1 MSAKQPIVIDRM
13 DWQKFMP
20 NSPVL
25 TSYQS
30 GWSNILLEHC
40 CQSLIDLPEVANLQ
54 HVLVIPLGHQA
65 VDFEFIAE
73 GRSQTVSYRE
83 KDYASGCI
91 EIYPA
96 DLPIRF
102 HSHPTVK
109 AMEAINCYLEP
120 TFVAQIAHESVNPD
134 RVELLLTLKTVDLL
148 LHQIGLALRASL
160 ETDGARSRFYADSM
174 ATAMAAQLIQYYST
188 RNHCF
193 REHEDGLSK
202 QKLRQAIEYIEAHL
216 GEDIS
221 LSDIAIELGMSQYY
235 FCHLFKRSTGISP
248 HQFLIRQ
255 RVERAKRLLKQ
266 LGRTIT
272 SVALE
277 CGFANQSHFA
287 RCFRQCIGVN
297 PNQFR
302 KSSYLSS

>member
-1 MSAKQPIVIDRM
+1 MSVKQSLVIDSM

-30 GWSNILLEHC
+30 GWSSLLLEHYRLP
-40 CQSLIDLPEVANLQ
+40 SMNLPEVSNLQ
-54 HVLVIPLGHQA
+54 HVVVIPLGHQA
-65 VDFEFIAE
+65 VDFEFVAE

-96 DLPIRF
+96 DLPIHF
-102 HSHPTVK
+102 HSHPTVQ
-109 AMEAINCYLEP
+109 AMEAINCYLDP
-120 TFVAQIAHESVNPD
+120 RFVAQIAHESVDPD
-134 RVELLLTLKTVDLL
+134 RVELLLTLKTVDVL
-148 LHQIGLALRASL
+148 LHQIGLALKASL
-160 ETDGARSRFYADSM
+160 EADGARSRFYADSM
-174 ATAMAAQLIQYYST
+174 ATAMAAHLLHHYST
-188 RNHCF
+188 RKHYF
-193 REHEDGLSK
+193 REHEDGLPK
-202 QKLRQAIEYIEAHL
+202 HKLRQAIEYIQAHL

-221 LSDIAIELGMSQYY
+221 LSDIANQLDISQYY

-255 RVERAKRLLKQ
+255 RVEQAKRLLKQ
-266 LGRTIT
+266 SDRTVMSI
-272 SVALE
+272 AME

-287 RCFRQCIGVN
+287 RCFRQCTGMN

-302 KSSYLSS
+302 KHT